1 MTDTQTIDKSEK
13 RPHHQNKTKRLGVGV
28 KVREKIKGSGVWW
41 VFVNHNRQRISKRV
55 GSKKAALQVAETI
68 QARLKLGLRLFSE
81 GKPEKPPAPTL
92 QA

>member
-13 RPHHQNKTKRLGVGV
+13 RPHHQNKTKRLGMGV

-55 GSKKAALQVAETI
+55 GSKKAALQV
-68 QARLKLGLRLFSE
+68 RH
-81 GKPEKPPAPTL
+81 PPYSTVL
-92 QA
+92 SIGYLLN